1 MNTNILKKFAQQ
13 TRIKLMEQISSK
25 LEYVLNTD
33 SPELREKSEQVNK
46 LKEILSKST
55 KQEIVERVSYTWFN
69 RLMALRFMDVN
80 DYQPIGTKVVT
91 PNDGYTLPE
100 ILDEAKRGY
109 ISDDLNLNRQNIFDI
124 LDGKIPSNDSQ
135 NEAYRALLIA
145 SCNHLSFVFPFL
157 FERINDYTELLLPDD
172 LTSELSVI
180 QDVRDGMS
188 AEDCQEVEIIGWLY
202 QFYISEKKDEVFA
215 SKSAVKKED
224 IPAATQLFT
233 PRWIVEYMVQ
243 NTVGKLW
250 LQNKPNS
257 KLREHMPYFIESP
270 SVTSDDYLK
279 LNSIE
284 ELTLLDQACGSGHIL
299 VYGFDLLYKIY
310 EEEGYNP
317 TEIPELIIT
326 KNLYGFEIDE
336 RASQLAGMALMMKA
350 RSYHRRFFKK
360 EVEPHILRFQ
370 DVSFTKE
377 ELNDVLVLTYLDKS
391 SEFQYDLKIMEQATN
406 YGSLI
411 IPKSSEKFLKDALKS
426 IDKVYPKADVFQAEL
441 LERLKS
447 VVNQILP
454 LSKKYQCLVEN
465 PPYMGGGKMNPELS
479 AYVRINYP
487 NSKADLL
494 TCFVERGLISTYDN
508 GYNGFV
514 TMESWMFLSSF
525 EKFRKTILDHSQ
537 IHSLS
542 HFGWHIMRI
551 AFGTVSFILQNKN
564 PDENF
569 KGVYNFMEFDNIDK
583 NIERPIEFPIKN
595 ERYNHVHQKDF
606 EKIPGSPIGYWLSE
620 KKINLFEEYPSLKE
634 IGDFKHGMSTSN
646 NSRFMRF
653 WNEVTINR
661 IGFTAKASSDTFKV
675 HKWFLYHKGG
685 AYRKW
690 YGNNFYI
697 VNWQN
702 DGQEIKDISNIK
714 YPYLKGNLGFVLGGQ
729 QYFFK
734 SGYTWSSLTSGNLG
748 LRKYGEGFL
757 FDAKGQCFFSESEP
771 SGDFAIGLLNSVIS
785 NEILKVLSPTLD
797 FNSGVI
803 SKVPLN
809 FLNNGIDSRK
819 EVVKMVN
826 LCVDFSKKEW
836 DSREI
841 SWDFIQNELI
851 RLKAQDLEETYDLYQ
866 QYWKNKFFQLHQN
879 EEELNR
885 QFIEIYG
892 LQDELT
898 PDVSLEDI
906 TILKEET
913 VIQNGQLVFKENEIL
928 KQFVSYAVGCMF
940 GRYSLDHEGL
950 ILANQGETL
959 EDYLKKVGKE
969 KDQLTFVPD
978 ADNIIPV
985 LDDEWFEDDIVN
997 RFYAFLKASFGAQNF
1012 DKNLAFVEESLG
1024 KDIRKY
1030 FIKDFYDDHIKR
1042 YKKRPIYWMFS
1053 SPKGSFNVLIYM
1065 HRYTPDSLNKI
1076 LNGYLIQYR
1085 EKLNN
1090 KIENLDH
1097 VIVTGSSAE
1106 QTKAQK
1112 EKDRL
1117 KLVIMELVDYERE
1130 ILRPIAIDR
1139 IPLDLD
1145 DGVLVNY
1152 NKFGKAIKDVAGLN
1166 DAKTKKKVR
1175 EFDWINTEEIR

>member
-13 TRIKLMEQISSK
+13 TRLKLMEQISSK

-33 SPELREKSEQVNK
+33 SPELREKSEQVIK

-55 KQEIVERVSYTWFN
+55 KQEIVDRVSYTWFN

-100 ILDEAKRGY
+100 ILDEAKRGH
-109 ISDDLNLNRQNIFDI
+109 ISDDLRLDRQKIFDI

-135 NEAYRALLIA
+135 NEAYRNLLIA
-145 SCNHLSFVFPFL
+145 SCNHLSSVFPFL

-180 QDVRDGMS
+180 QDFRDGMS
-188 AEDCQEVEIIGWLY
+188 AEDCAEVEIIGWLY

-326 KNLYGFEIDE
+326 KNLHGFEIDE

-360 EVEPHILRFQ
+360 EVEPNILTYQ
-370 DVSFTKE
+370 DVTFGE
-377 ELNDVLVLTYLDKS
+377 NELINYLPELKFHKF
-391 SEFQYDLKIMEQATN
+391 ENYKDLELMNQATSF
-406 YGSLI
+406 GSLI
-411 IPKSSEKFLKDALKS
+411 VPRSDTEDIENALKA
-426 IDKVYPKADVFQAEL
+426 IKKWENNGGIFQKEVLSRIKSA
-441 LERLKS
+441 LK
-447 VVNQILP
+447 QLLP
-454 LSKKYQCLVEN
+454 LSKKYHCIVDN
-465 PPYMGGGKMNPELS
+465 PPYMGGGNMNKVLGDF
-479 AYVRINYP
+479 VKKNYP
-487 NSKADLL
+487 DSKADLM
-494 TCFVERGLISTYDN
+494 TCFMEAGWNMLVPN
-508 GYNGFV
+508 GYVGMINFS
-514 TMESWMFLSSF
+514 SWMFLSSF
-525 EKFRKTILDHSQ
+525 TSFRKKMLKETTI
-537 IHSLS
+537 ISLL
-542 HFGWHIMRI
+542 HNGRGVFGSD
-551 AFGTVSFILQNKN
+551 FGTTSFVLMKGEKSGTLGTYRKLFEKQVQVRTNDKISSLFL
-564 PDENF
+564 DEKYGYFKFDQLNF
-569 KGVYNFMEFDNIDK
+569 T
-583 NIERPIEFPIKN
+583 
-595 ERYNHVHQKDF
+595 
-606 EKIPGSPIGYWLSE
+606 KIPGFQIAFWMTDQVV
-620 KKINLFEEYPSLKE
+620 KLFDNKLIKDFTVSGGRCKTCNDKRYVMMTWEVCSKE
-634 IGDFKHGMSTSN
+634 INKTWKLYENGGD
-646 NSRFMRF
+646 
-653 WNEVTINR
+653 
-661 IGFTAKASSDTFKV
+661 A
-675 HKWFLYHKGG
+675 
-685 AYRKW
+685 RKW
-690 YGNNFYI
+690 YGNVIEI
-697 VNWQN
+697 VNWKDYALDFYQSKGGLTRKEFWGKVGIVWN
-702 DGQEIKDISNIK
+702 MITYNVSFRLKSDKAEYSSGCPVLFLDDKNFNYSNLLGYMNSKVVSEFLKILNPTVNTSVGVVQSIPIINSDNKIVENLVEDQIDISKI
-714 YPYLKGNLGFVLGGQ
+714 
-729 QYFFK
+729 
-734 SGYTWSSLTSGNLG
+734 
-748 LRKYGEGFL
+748 
-757 FDAKGQCFFSESEP
+757 
-771 SGDFAIGLLNSVIS
+771 
-785 NEILKVLSPTLD
+785 
-797 FNSGVI
+797 
-803 SKVPLN
+803 
-809 FLNNGIDSRK
+809 
-819 EVVKMVN
+819 
-826 LCVDFSKKEW
+826 EW
-836 DSREI
+836 DSREVSI
-841 SWDFIQNELI
+841 NFRKNELI
-851 RLKAQDLEETYDLYQ
+851 RLKSQELDETYDLYH
-866 QYWKNKFFQLHQN
+866 QYWKNKFFQLHKN

-892 LQDELT
+892 LQQELR
-898 PDVSLEDI
+898 PDVPLEDI

-913 VIQNGQLVFKENEIL
+913 KIVDGELVFQTKEIMA
-928 KQFVSYAVGCMF
+928 QFISYAVGCMF
-940 GRYSLDHEGL
+940 GRYSLDQEGL

-969 KDQLTFVPD
+969 KGQLTFVPD

-997 RFYAFLKASFGAQNF
+997 RFYAFLKASFGVQYF

-1030 FIKDFYDDHIKR
+1030 FIKDFYEDHIKR

-1053 SPKGSFNVLIYM
+1053 SPKESFNVLIYM
-1065 HRYTPDSLNKI
+1065 HRYTQDSLNKI
-1076 LNGYLIQYR
+1076 LNGYLVQYR
-1085 EKLNN
+1085 EKLNT

-1097 VIVTGSSAE
+1097 IIVTGSSAE

-1130 ILRPIAIDR
+1130 ILRPLAIDR
-1139 IPLDLD
+1139 ISLDLD